1 MKRLML
7 PFVVFTLAACDGGG
21 GSSPQAEDT
30 APVDVLDVIP
40 MDTAPDIAPDVAP
53 DIAPDTP
60 PDIPEGCTPEEHDG
74 GDGTCV
80 PLGTCVDGFHDDGEG
95 ICVPEGDCAPGFV
108 LGGDGVCVPEGTCSD
123 GYHDGGEGICVPEG
137 ECAHGFSDGGDGS
150 CVPEGS
156 CAAGY
161 HDGGDGACLPDGAC
175 IPGFFIDPESEDGA
189 CRAEIVIS
197 DPEVG
202 GTQPMI
208 LWDGTG
214 ATAIWYAPGEPGKW
228 MKIRMTF
235 KAELLGEPGLL
246 AMDVVAPGFLSAIPT
261 PGGGFQV
268 VWEQSEGI
276 LRCMRVQQD
285 GSSTTNTLATDVIT
299 GLDGANVSLA
309 SEETGAR
316 VAWVDDAGAPHLA
329 LVDESCQI
337 VGEPLA
343 LPLDEGETLLAVPVT
358 AAKDGVT
365 LVGWSGYDAEEGFH
379 RVLSYDGAW
388 SLTETQTW
396 QDGPGV
402 VEEGLRLFPRTL
414 GFGFLGLTLGPF
426 GGGVPT
432 PILRDLDKDGIP
444 KAAPGAPFPTPPEG
458 VAEPWAVQLTDAGFT
473 AAWADPDSGSLWVA
487 AFDAAG
493 EVLHAPVAVATHGA
507 DAEVAMGPGAL
518 TPIPGVGHALV
529 WSSALAGSS
538 EIYVAII
545 DEDGVRLH

>member
-137 ECAHGFSDGGDGS
+137 ECAYGFSDGGDGS

-214 ATAIWYAPGEPGKW
+214 ATAIARRGWVSASCSRSNKVAAASTRSPEGLRVLSPCTSPKPIIHSPGSGA
-228 MKIRMTF
+228 T
-235 KAELLGEPGLL
+235 A
-246 AMDVVAPGFLSAIPT
+246 
-261 PGGGFQV
+261 
-268 VWEQSEGI
+268 
-276 LRCMRVQQD
+276 
-285 GSSTTNTLATDVIT
+285 SSRS
-299 GLDGANVSLA
+299 GLDGA
-309 SEETGAR
+309 
-316 VAWVDDAGAPHLA
+316 
-329 LVDESCQI
+329 
-337 VGEPLA
+337 
-343 LPLDEGETLLAVPVT
+343 
-358 AAKDGVT
+358 
-365 LVGWSGYDAEEGFH
+365 
-379 RVLSYDGAW
+379 
-388 SLTETQTW
+388 
-396 QDGPGV
+396 
-402 VEEGLRLFPRTL
+402 
-414 GFGFLGLTLGPF
+414 
-426 GGGVPT
+426 
-432 PILRDLDKDGIP
+432 
-444 KAAPGAPFPTPPEG
+444 
-458 VAEPWAVQLTDAGFT
+458 
-473 AAWADPDSGSLWVA
+473 
-487 AFDAAG
+487 
-493 EVLHAPVAVATHGA
+493 
-507 DAEVAMGPGAL
+507 
-518 TPIPGVGHALV
+518 
-529 WSSALAGSS
+529 
-538 EIYVAII
+538 
-545 DEDGVRLH
+545 